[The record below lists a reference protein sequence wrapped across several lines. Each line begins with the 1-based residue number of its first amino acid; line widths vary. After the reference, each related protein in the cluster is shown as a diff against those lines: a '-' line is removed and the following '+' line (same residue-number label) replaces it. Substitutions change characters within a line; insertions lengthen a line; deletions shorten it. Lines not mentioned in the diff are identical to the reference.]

1 MEARTKRFGHSLPG
15 QGNIQTEEEKLQK
28 RMARFATE
36 PAPTEQD
43 RIRKRAARF
52 GVQNE
57 SAVKTQKNR
66 EIRKGTIIF
75 PSVSDNFS
83 KVSL

>member
-57 SAVKTQKNR
+57 SAVKRRRIERFGKVPLFFPVFL
-66 EIRKGTIIF
+66 IIF
-75 PSVSDNFS
+75 P